1 MCACFL
7 TLCSMC
13 VYAPVYVWVQ
23 TSQLQDCLVLSESL
37 GLSVKLDRLTLTVS
51 NIFKGSC

>member
-1 MCACFL
+1 MCARFL